1 MSSESKLLVMKK
13 HIVILTP
20 EEEKSCR
27 SIISRGQNKAEVIRR
42 AYILLKSH
50 DGKTDVEI
58 ARDLYID
65 DETVRRTRLRF
76 CTGGLQVAL
85 ESKTAPG
92 NEALLDEKQL
102 AHLTAL
108 ACSPAPSGRVSW
120 TGELLAQQMIADG
133 IVESISAST
142 VNRYLKKTCSSPGE

>member
-13 HIVILTP
+13 HIVILTA

-76 CTGGLQVAL
+76 CAGGLQAAL

-92 NEALLDEKQL
+92 NEARLDENQQ

-108 ACSPAPSGRVSW
+108 ACSPCPSGRANW
-120 TGELLAQQMIADG
+120 TGDLLAQQLIADG

>member
-1 MSSESKLLVMKK
+1 MRGEGKLLVMKK

-20 EEEKSCR
+20 EEEKTCR

-76 CTGGLQVAL
+76 CAGGLQTTLA
-85 ESKTAPG
+85 SKTAPG
-92 NEALLDEKQL
+92 NEALLNEKHL

-108 ACSPAPSGRVSW
+108 ACSPPPSGRANW

-142 VNRYLKKTCSSPGE
+142 INRYLKKTLSNPGE